1 MKSKFIIYLMG
12 CLSLTSCNDYL
23 DKQPDDM
30 QTIEGVFEK
39 RSSTEQYLAN
49 VISYLPRQWDNLDNR
64 SNSAYGWPFT
74 PASDEAEWGAVR
86 SYAVMQNGSH
96 SASSPAINFW
106 TPLYRG
112 IRESNVF
119 IQNVAKC
126 SELSDDEINL
136 WTAEARYVNIMC
148 HYWLAMLYGPII
160 LVKDEIF
167 DVNETIYRE
176 RDSWEECVTWITE
189 S

>member
-1 MKSKFIIYLMG
+1 MKSKLYICILC
-12 CLSLTSCNDYL
+12 CLGLLSCNDYL

-49 VISYLPRQWDNLDNR
+49 VLSYLPRQWDNLCEQR
-64 SNSAYGWPFT
+64 NSTYGWPFT

-86 SYAVMQNGSH
+86 AYAVMQNGSH
-96 SASSPAINFW
+96 SAASPAVNFW

-119 IQNVAKC
+119 RQHVGEC
-126 SELSDDEINL
+126 TELSEDEIAL

-148 HYWLAMLYGPII
+148 YMVQLSWLKMRL
-160 LVKDEIF
+160 
-167 DVNETIYRE
+167 
-176 RDSWEECVTWITE
+176 
-189 S
+189 